1 MVCDWLAIKGRGDK
15 KRFVSQAWF
24 QIHNCLPEL
33 IPKSHSFLQIK
44 SKQTNK
50 QKKTVTEHYVAELR
64 SLCEGSQVILEIV
77 LT

>member
-1 MVCDWLAIKGRGDK
+1 MVCDWLAIKGREDK
-15 KRFVSQAWF
+15 KRFMSQAWF

-50 QKKTVTEHYVAELR
+50 TVTEHYVAELR
-64 SLCEGSQVILEIV
+64 SLCEDSQVILEIV

>member
-1 MVCDWLAIKGRGDK
+1 MVCDWLAIKGREDK

-44 SKQTNK
+44 
-50 QKKTVTEHYVAELR
+50 KKKVVTEHYVAELR
-64 SLCEGSQVILEIV
+64 SLCAGSQVILEIV